1 MRISH
6 TGEVEGS
13 RVLYPIGRI
22 MAATGWH
29 APDIKPGERDWK
41 DLALARLIAAAKDL
55 EADAIIEVDYR
66 VDGVQ
71 TFDLA
76 NLPLE
81 RISATGVAVKLARA
95 A

>member
-6 TGEVEGS
+6 TREVEGG
-13 RVLYPIGRI
+13 RVLQTIGRI
-22 MAATGWH
+22 EAASGWH
-29 APDIKPGERDWK
+29 ASNVTGDWK
-41 DLALARLIAAAKDL
+41 NVALQRLIAAAQDFD
-55 EADAIIEVDYR
+55 ADAIVDVDYR

-76 NLPLE
+76 AIPLE
-81 RISATGVAVKLARA
+81 RVSVSGVAVKLARA

>member
-6 TGEVEGS
+6 TGEVEGG

-22 MAATGWH
+22 VAATGWH
-29 APDIKPGERDWK
+29 APDARAAERNWK
-41 DLALARLIAAAKDL
+41 DVALARLIAAARDL
-55 EADAIIEVDYR
+55 DADAIIEVDYR

-76 NLPLE
+76 NFPLE

>member
-6 TGEVEGS
+6 THEVEGG

-22 MAATGWH
+22 EAASGWH
-29 APDIKPGERDWK
+29 ASSVSGDWK
-41 DLALARLIAAAKDL
+41 NVALQRLIAAAMDYD
-55 EADAIIEVDYR
+55 ADAIVDVDYK

-71 TFDLA
+71 TFDLSA
-76 NLPLE
+76 IPLE
-81 RISATGVAVKLARA
+81 RISVSGVAVKLARA